1 MFLKLEMRVSAV
13 RVLNLLVQIPVV
25 MATAGLLSSVVPL
38 LTLLSIW

>member
-25 MATAGLLSSVVPL
+25 VITAGLLSSVVPI
-38 LTLLSIW
+38 LTLLTP

>member
-25 MATAGLLSSVVPL
+25 VTIAGLLSPI
-38 LTLLSIW
+38 LTLLTP

>member
-13 RVLNLLVQIPVV
+13 RVLNLLVQIPFVV
-25 MATAGLLSSVVPL
+25 TTAGLLSSVVPI